1 MESELRKRIMVL
13 DGAMGTMI
21 QKRNLEAGDFHGT
34 EFADHAKP
42 LKGNNDI
49 LSLTRPDVI
58 YGIHMEYLEAG
69 ADIIETNTFN
79 STKIAQADYGTEH
92 LVTRLN
98 RESAALARK
107 AADAAAAK
115 DGKPRYVAGALGPTN
130 RTLSISPSVLHPD
143 HRNVTFPELVAAY
156 GEQAKALLDGGA
168 DLLLVETIF
177 DTLNAKAAL
186 YSIDLLFESGV
197 KRVPI
202 LISGTITDRSG
213 RTLSGQTAEAFA
225 ISVLHS
231 HPLALGLNCALGAP
245 DMRPYIQEISRFTPS
260 FTICYPNAGL
270 PNAMGGYDETPE
282 ITAGYLREF
291 AQAGLVNIVGGC
303 CGTTPAH
310 IRAIANAVA
319 DIPPRVPPPANVH
332 DEMLL
337 LSGLEAAR
345 VSSATTGFIN
355 IGERCNVAG
364 SRVFCKM
371 IRDNTYDKALEVA
384 KKQVE
389 NGAQVIDINMDD
401 GMLDGV
407 KAMGKFCRLIASE
420 PDIAKIPLC
429 IDSSKFE
436 VIEAGLEATQGK
448 CIVNSISLKEGEAD
462 FIAKARTIRRH
473 GAAVVVMAFDEQG
486 QATEVADKL
495 RICKRSYDILV
506 SPAVGM
512 SPSDIIFDPN
522 ILTIGTGMTEHA
534 KYGMYV
540 LESLPLIHRECPGA
554 RTSGGLS
561 NLSFSFRG
569 MEAVREAMHA
579 CFLYHGIKAGLDMA
593 IVNAGCLP
601 VYDTIDPTLIKL
613 CEDLLFDRSPDATE
627 NLLVHAKS
635 MSKDSKGAA
644 KETEGE
650 WRSLPVQ
657 ERLRHAL
664 VHGIDT
670 YVVEDTELARQ
681 MSDLY
686 PRPLNVIEGPLMAGM
701 ATVGDLFGAGKMFL
715 PQVIK
720 SARVMK
726 RAVAHLIPFMEAE
739 RLAAG
744 GGAGEATYNGTV
756 LLATVKGDVHDIGKN
771 IVGVVLGC
779 NNYKV
784 IDLGV
789 MVPCD
794 RILAEARAHNADIV
808 GLSGLITPSLDE
820 MVFVAKE
827 MQKRGFTV
835 PLLIGGATTSKV
847 HTAVKIAG
855 KYDRPVVHVLD
866 ASKSVVT
873 VSALLDTTTR
883 DDFADEIRDEYAE
896 LRDEYLEGL
905 AEKNYLTL
913 EQARARRPVIDFVA
927 EPPPVPKKLG
937 VHVFPD
943 ADLARIRTY
952 IDWRPFFEVWQLRGR
967 YPNRGFPK
975 IFDDATVGA
984 EAKRL
989 YDEAQKMID
998 DIVAH
1003 KRLRATGVVG
1013 IFPANSVGV
1022 DDIHVYADETR
1033 STVTATLHGLRQ
1045 QAEKLDAS
1053 EPYACLSDFVAPRE
1067 SGIADY
1073 VGMFAVTA
1081 GLGAAEWCEA
1091 LRASGDDYND
1101 IMVKAL
1107 ADRLAEAY
1115 AEMLHEDVRRDI
1127 WGYSTDEHLQS
1138 KDLFQIKYQG
1148 IRPAPGY
1155 PSQPDH
1161 TEKLTLWRLLN
1172 ANAADIT
1179 LTESLAMVPAASVCG
1194 LYFAHPQSKYFALG
1208 KVAKDQIDSYAE
1220 RKGCEAAAVE
1230 KWLAPVLSYDA
1241 DQN

>member
-1 MESELRKRIMVL
+1 MEDELRKRIMVL

-21 QKRNLEAGDFHGT
+21 QRHNLEAEDYHGK
-34 EFADHAKP
+34 EFADHPKP

-49 LSLTRPDVI
+49 LTLTRPDVI
-58 YGIHMEYLEAG
+58 FGIHMEYLEAG

-79 STKIAQADYGTEH
+79 GTSIAQGDYGTEH
-92 LVTRLN
+92 LVSRLN
-98 RESAALARK
+98 REAAALARK
-107 AADAAAAK
+107 AADTVAAK

-143 HRNVTFPELVAAY
+143 HRNVTFPELVTAY
-156 GEQAKALLDGGA
+156 TEQATALLEGGA
-168 DLLLVETIF
+168 DMFLVETIF

-186 YSIDLLFESGV
+186 YAIDLLFDSGA

-231 HPLALGLNCALGAP
+231 HPLALGLNCALGAQ
-245 DMRPYIQEISRFTPS
+245 DMRPYMQDISRFTPS

-270 PNAMGGYDETPE
+270 PNAMGGYDETPAM
-282 ITAGYLREF
+282 TAGYMREF

-310 IRAIANAVA
+310 IRAIAQAVA
-319 DIPPRVPPPANVH
+319 DVPPRVPPPRNIH
-332 DEMLL
+332 DELLL
-337 LSGLEAAR
+337 LSGLEASR
-345 VSSATTGFIN
+345 VGSTTGFIN
-355 IGERCNVAG
+355 LGERCNVAG
-364 SRVFCKM
+364 SRVFCKL
-371 IRDNTYDKALEVA
+371 IRENAFDKALDIA

-407 KAMGKFCRLIASE
+407 KAMGKFCRLIATE

-473 GAAVVVMAFDEQG
+473 GAAVVVMAFDEKG
-486 QATEVADKL
+486 QATEVQEKV

-534 KYGMYV
+534 KYGIYV
-540 LESLPLIHRECPGA
+540 LEALPLIHRACPLA

-569 MEAVREAMHA
+569 MESVREAMHA
-579 CFLYHGIKAGLDMA
+579 VFLYHGIKAGLDMA

-601 VYDTIDPTLIKL
+601 VYDTIEASLIKL
-613 CEDLLFDRSPDATE
+613 CEDLLFDRTPDATD
-627 NLLVHAKS
+627 NLLAHAKS
-635 MSKDSKGAA
+635 MSKEGKVN

-657 ERLRHAL
+657 ERLRYAL
-664 VHGIDT
+664 VHGIDA

-681 MSDLY
+681 MKALY

-726 RAVAHLIPFMEAE
+726 RAVAHLIPYMETE

-744 GGAGEATYNGTV
+744 GVLGEATYNGTV
-756 LLATVKGDVHDIGKN
+756 VLATVKGDVHDIGKN
-771 IVGVVLGC
+771 IVAVVLGC

-794 RILAEARAHNADIV
+794 RILAEAQTHKADII

-835 PLLIGGATTSKV
+835 PLLIGGATTSKM
-847 HTAVKIAG
+847 HTAVKICG
-855 KYDRPVVHVLD
+855 KYDSPVVHVLD
-866 ASKSVVT
+866 ASKSVVV
-873 VSALLDTTTR
+873 VSALLDATTR
-883 DDFADEIRDEYAE
+883 DEFSEETRDEYSD
-896 LRDEYLEGL
+896 LRDDYLESLTEKAYLSL
-905 AEKNYLTL
+905 AA
-913 EQARARRPVIDFVA
+913 ARAKRMVIDFVA

-943 ADLARIRTY
+943 ADLQRMREY

-975 IFDDATVGA
+975 IFDDAAVGS

-989 YDEAQKMID
+989 YEEAQRMLD
-998 DIVAH
+998 DIVKH
-1003 KRLRATGVVG
+1003 KRLKASGVVG
-1013 IFPANSVGV
+1013 LYPANAVNV
-1022 DDIHVYADETR
+1022 DDILVYTDESRT
-1033 STVTATLHGLRQ
+1033 TVLSTLHGLRQ
-1045 QAEKLDAS
+1045 QAEKLDHS
-1053 EPYACLSDFVAPRE
+1053 EPYLCLSDFVAPKE
-1067 SGIADY
+1067 SGIPDY
-1073 VGMFAVTA
+1073 VGLFAVTA
-1081 GLGAAEWCEA
+1081 GLGSDEWCDA

-1115 AEMLHEDVRRDI
+1115 AEMLHEDVRREF
-1127 WGYSTDEHLQS
+1127 WGYATDEHLAS

-1161 TEKLTLWRLLN
+1161 TEKLTYWRMMD
-1172 ANAADIT
+1172 ATSVGIT
-1179 LTESLAMVPAASVCG
+1179 LTESLAMLPAASVSG
-1194 LYFAHPQSKYFALG
+1194 LYLAHPKSCYFALG
-1208 KVAKDQIDSYAE
+1208 KITKDQIESYAE
-1220 RKGCEAAAVE
+1220 RKGCEPAAVE
-1230 KWLAPVLSYDA
+1230 KWLAPVLSYDP